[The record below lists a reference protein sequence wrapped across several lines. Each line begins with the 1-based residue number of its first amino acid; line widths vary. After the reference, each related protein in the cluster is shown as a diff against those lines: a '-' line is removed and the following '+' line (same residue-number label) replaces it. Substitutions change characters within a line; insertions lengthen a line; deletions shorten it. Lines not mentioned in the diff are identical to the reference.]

1 MLQTHVNPLFW
12 PENIN
17 KITKKATYHSEAS
30 RCGCVGLHLHGA
42 AGGGAVGGVAAA
54 ALAAP
59 PPNTVARWPR
69 SEGSMSRSASA
80 PPVTSG
86 SQWSAV
92 GPPGGP
98 LLLKGK
104 LGDNCRTSVTV
115 SQGGQRGEH

>member
-1 MLQTHVNPLFW
+1 MSTHSFGLKMSIKLQ
-12 PENIN
+12 
-17 KITKKATYHSEAS
+17 KKATYHSEAS

-42 AGGGAVGGVAAA
+42 AGEGAVGGVAAA

-59 PPNTVARWPR
+59 PPSTVALWPR
-69 SEGSMSRSASA
+69 SGGSTSRSVSA

-98 LLLKGK
+98 LLHKGK
-104 LGDNCRTSVTV
+104 LGDNCGTSD
-115 SQGGQRGEH
+115 